1 VCERER
7 EREREVERKGDDPT
21 EAQNSIKLAIE
32 MGGSTFFEVERD
44 FMHSTTF
51 FLLGLQ
57 DSSPLNK
64 LLGNC

>member
-1 VCERER
+1 MCVSER

-51 FLLGLQ
+51 FLLALQ
-57 DSSPLNK
+57 DSSPINK
-64 LLGNC
+64 LFGNC